1 MLGAFVEYAPN
12 FKGPVPPEAAV
23 KDIIS
28 VIEKA
33 SVKTGDGGSFVSH
46 YGNQQWL
53 EISRDLL
60 NASVKIYALHEVEI
74 TYS

>member
-1 MLGAFVEYAPN
+1 MKGLGAMLGVFVEYAPN

-23 KDIIS
+23 KDVIS

-33 SVKTGDGGSFVSH
+33 SVETGDGGSFVSH

-53 EISRDLL
+53 
-60 NASVKIYALHEVEI
+60 
-74 TYS
+74 